1 MRISALLVLFAVIM
15 FIQVVSLHEG
25 FGGQP
30 GTQIQMNASRPMYF
44 VATVPDYSVPTV
56 WDDDESMGGRDWF
69 SSAWWGY

>member
-1 MRISALLVLFAVIM
+1 MHIYALLVLFAVIM
-15 FIQVVSLHEG
+15 FLQVVTLQEG

-44 VATVPDYSVPTV
+44 VAEVPDYSAPTV
-56 WDDDESMGGRDWF
+56 REDDESRDWF